1 MTNPAKKPYNKKWLS
16 VSDQVSLLES
26 RSLIVKDRATAE
38 EFLGYAN
45 YYRFSGYCLAFQ
57 DKPDHFRSG
66 TEFDHIVYAYQF
78 DSDLR
83 SLVGDWLELAEIDL
97 RTQAVHLFSLKYGP
111 FGHCI
116 ASNFTNPF
124 SKKMTHADWLTRL
137 QKDTNDSSKERC
149 VEHFRNSYSQYP
161 DLPLWAAAEV
171 MTFGCLSR
179 FIGGMNRKDRKQLAK
194 HYQLNSDEFASMVH
208 HLSYVRNVCAHHGRL
223 WERLNQIKPLLPVNS
238 VMTAT
243 YWEIGRRIIELEQG
257 GRKRAKYG
265 IQLIERLA
273 IDLTERFG
281 RGFSE
286 ANIQYMRRFYVEW
299 TIPQT
304 LSGELHATKLDPKNR
319 LMSSKPQTLSGQL
332 NQTGSIETVAAL
344 SPGFPL
350 PWSHYIKLLAV
361 RENDA
366 RSFYEREALRGGC
379 PL

>member
-97 RTQAVHLFSLKYGP
+97 RTQAVHLFSLRYGP

-194 HYQLNSDEFASMVH
+194 HYQLNSDELASMAH

-223 WERLNQIKPLLPVNS
+223 WERLNQIKPLLPNS
-238 VMTAT
+238 HEWKPPLLTDNGRLFCTLLFLRLLTRRTPHVLEGANRCHAKINALLKRPPNVPNPSTRMGLPNN
-243 YWEIGRRIIELEQG
+243 WE
-257 GRKRAKYG
+257 
-265 IQLIERLA
+265 
-273 IDLTERFG
+273 
-281 RGFSE
+281 
-286 ANIQYMRRFYVEW
+286 N
-299 TIPQT
+299 
-304 LSGELHATKLDPKNR
+304 H
-319 LMSSKPQTLSGQL
+319 
-332 NQTGSIETVAAL
+332 
-344 SPGFPL
+344 PL
-350 PWSHYIKLLAV
+350 WI
-361 RENDA
+361 
-366 RSFYEREALRGGC
+366 
-379 PL
+379 